1 VGLEKS
7 PTFEGILMNTYR
19 TLAAVTLALSAF
31 AAQAD
36 SALPRDGDWNNYPLS
51 AQSGSTLT
59 REAVVAEL
67 VAARAAGN
75 LPQDHEWYN
84 VPAPLGTSGATALT
98 RAEVRND
105 AMAAAKAG
113 RTSSAE

>member
-1 VGLEKS
+1 
-7 PTFEGILMNTYR
+7 MNTYR

-36 SALPRDGDWNNYPLS
+36 SALPSDGNWNNYPLS

-75 LPQDHEWYN
+75 LPQDSEWYN
-84 VPAPLGTSGATALT
+84 VPAPLNVNGSALART
-98 RAEVRND
+98 DARND
-105 AMAAAKAG
+105 AMAAAKSG